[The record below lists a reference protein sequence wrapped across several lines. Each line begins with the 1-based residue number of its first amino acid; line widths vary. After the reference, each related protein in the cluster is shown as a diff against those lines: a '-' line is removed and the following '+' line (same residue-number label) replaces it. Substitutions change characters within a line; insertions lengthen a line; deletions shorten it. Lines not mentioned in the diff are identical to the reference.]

1 MSEQI
6 NMKECARCGE
16 LKPLSEFNRHYDGYQ
31 PYCRICQMEYN
42 RERAKKLVSSDEILQ
57 AYELNA
63 CVVKRQ
69 GDKLTMFI
77 NDWEVTEQDLSDL
90 QKLMDYA
97 KGKKAS

>member
-1 MSEQI
+1 
-6 NMKECARCGE
+6 
-16 LKPLSEFNRHYDGYQ
+16 
-31 PYCRICQMEYN
+31 
-42 RERAKKLVSSDEILQ
+42 
-57 AYELNA
+57 
-63 CVVKRQ
+63 VKRQ